1 MQKEAP
7 RKDKEEENGCQTPR
21 KNTNVYISVSPRI
34 FRKNIYHTHK
44 LQREII
50 VQSKDNSMPIEFD
63 PGVDRKPPLYLDIP
77 NLYKRKRQ
85 ELIKKV
91 NICYLSRNIQMHGF
105 AMFCIL
111 GQDQKALQIKL

>member
-1 MQKEAP
+1 MQKETL
-7 RKDKEEENGCQTPR
+7 RKEDENECQTPR

-50 VQSKDNSMPIEFD
+50 VQSKDNSKPIEFD
-63 PGVDRKPPLYLDIP
+63 PSVDRKPPLYLYIP

-91 NICYLSRNIQMHGF
+91 NICYSFKCMILHSRTTSESDTNQT
-105 AMFCIL
+105 L
-111 GQDQKALQIKL
+111 R